1 MRTICALYLCLIN
14 FDLVCRKYGKIPN
27 RIYMLYLKA
36 CGLYIVFIFCVS
48 AFGWQALRIYTD
60 VWLRGWTDIDYD
72 SNGTEEVG

>member
-1 MRTICALYLCLIN
+1 
-14 FDLVCRKYGKIPN
+14 
-27 RIYMLYLKA
+27 MLYLKA

>member
-1 MRTICALYLCLIN
+1 
-14 FDLVCRKYGKIPN
+14 
-27 RIYMLYLKA
+27 MLYLKA
-36 CGLYIVFIFCVS
+36 CGLYIVFIFFVS